1 MMLEIDLLY
10 AYVKKTDWL
19 KPAAEEMVKRIVDGR
34 YGTVHASREA
44 LHELYYVS
52 MAEGVSLDDY
62 IARAASVTAIAN
74 LEFHPTT
81 AEVDLLAFTLMKQ
94 YRVASLFDAYHAAT
108 ALNQEPDHSIVSTDV
123 VFDKI
128 PGITRIDPTQLVDQR

>member
-1 MMLEIDLLY
+1 MMLETDLLY

-19 KPAAEEMVKRIVDGR
+19 KPKAVEIIHRIVDGEL
-34 YGTVHASREA
+34 GVVHASREA

-52 MAEGVSLDDY
+52 MAEGVSLEDY
-62 IARAASVTAIAN
+62 IRRAASVTAIKN

-81 AEVDLLAFTLMKQ
+81 AEVDLLAFALMRQ

-108 ALNQEPDHSIVSTDV
+108 ALNQEPDHSIVSTDA

-128 PGITRIDPTQLVDQR
+128 PGITRVDPRELIFKN

>member
-1 MMLEIDLLY
+1 MMLETDLFY

-19 KPAAEEMVKRIVDGR
+19 KPLAEEIVRRIIDRRFGV
-34 YGTVHASREA
+34 VHASREA
-44 LHELYYVS
+44 HHEFYYVS

-62 IARAASVTAIAN
+62 ITRAASLTAIKN

-81 AEVDLLAFTLMKQ
+81 AELDLLAFALMRQ
-94 YRVASLFDAYHAAT
+94 YGVASLFDAYHIAT
-108 ALNQEPDHSIVSTDV
+108 VLNQEPDHIIVSTDA

-128 PGITRIDPTQLVDQR
+128 PGRTRLDPRKLA